1 MTAVSTTVHRILLA
15 LLAVT
20 GVLVGSWAYFAPKHW
35 YDTFP
40 GLGLRWL
47 PQLGPYNEHFVKDV
61 GAFYLGL
68 TVLSVCAFVYIANA
82 TLVRV
87 AAGAWTVF
95 NLLHLVFHVQMLHMY
110 EPRDQVLNVI
120 ALSTVLLVSLAL
132 LLPQRA
138 PTP

>member
-1 MTAVSTTVHRILLA
+1 MTPVSTTVHRILLA

-20 GVLVGSWAYFAPKHW
+20 GVVVGSWAYFAPKHW

-61 GAFYLGL
+61 GAFYLGV

>member
-1 MTAVSTTVHRILLA
+1 MPAGPTVHRILLA
-15 LLAVT
+15 FLAVT
-20 GVLVGSWAYFAPKHW
+20 GAVVGSWAYFAPQHW

-40 GLGLRWL
+40 GQGLRWL

-68 TVLSVCAFVYIANA
+68 TVLSVCALVYIANV

-95 NLLHLVFHVQMLHMY
+95 NLLHLIFHVQMLHMY

-138 PTP
+138 PTA

>member
-20 GVLVGSWAYFAPKHW
+20 GVVVGSWAYFAPKHW